1 MTASRDGGPAADQ
14 PDNRM
19 LIRRLF
25 ALAWRYRLHCLQ
37 VLGIQLVL
45 LTLGI
50 AGLGLTGIGVDYVRY
65 KVAGTPLS
73 ANRLHLTLPADWPPL
88 QVLGLLAGL
97 ILLFALIRASTVAR
111 PRGSTRTS
119 PVICM
124 KRPLIVCS
132 HNRRTPKS
140 A

>member
-14 PDNRM
+14 LDNRM

-25 ALAWRYRLHCLQ
+25 ALAWRYRLHCLR

-50 AGLGLTGIGVDYVRY
+50 AGLGFTGIGVDYVRH

-73 ANRLHLTLPADWPPL
+73 ANRLHLTLPDDWPPL

-97 ILLFALIRASTVAR
+97 ILLFALVRAVLNYTYAVWSTGSCNKSSSWICAAR
-111 PRGSTRTS
+111 STTS
-119 PVICM
+119 
-124 KRPLIVCS
+124 S
-132 HNRRTPKS
+132 S